1 MNNCSESDEEWRKLQ
16 KDERSTFIKKA
27 LNALNE
33 EDAIVIT
40 LFYLNENS
48 LQEISEITNW
58 EISNVKVK
66 LHRARKRLLLKLEAL
81 LDTEVRP
88 LL

>member
-58 EISNVKVK
+58 EI
-66 LHRARKRLLLKLEAL
+66 
-81 LDTEVRP
+81 
-88 LL
+88 